1 MLKVGDIVTRKSY
14 GGDIYFKVKNI
25 DWFGNIDIVGVDYR
39 IEADAPMND
48 LIPVDE
54 FTIYRNRKTAME
66 QIDEKINE
74 INKNKETEQKKSYEP
89 SEHMIK
95 KTKVLHIDGDK
106 DYLKICLKYYELL
119 GLEAIGEQVK
129 EQEQPKMIIELIKKY
144 TPDIVVITGHD
155 ALSKGAEDLNEIAS
169 YRSSKYF
176 VETVKKAREYE
187 PDMDKLIIFAGACQ
201 SHYEALIEAGAN
213 YASAPERVLIHAV
226 DPVLIS
232 ERIANTPIDRILKV
246 DEALMFT
253 FTGKQGLGG
262 FETRGKGRK
271 GSPKGKYKS

>member
-48 LIPVDE
+48 LILVDE

-74 INKNKETEQKKSYEP
+74 INKNKENEQKKTHEP
-89 SEHMIK
+89 SEHMVK

-129 EQEQPKMIIELIKKY
+129 EQEQPKTIIDLIKKH

-155 ALSKGAEDLNEIAS
+155 ALSKGAEDLNEITS

-232 ERIANTPIDRILKV
+232 ERIANTPIDRILRV

-262 FETRGKGRK
+262 FETRGKNRK